1 MRSPV
6 FLAPLWLLVAC
17 AAQAQTTA
25 PRLSSQRCDVSTSYD
40 VLADTGGIW
49 LRRKQGLPRE
59 IFSTVASSTWT
70 ASRSRSAPPT
80 RNACANWSKA
90 RAR

>member
-25 PRLSSQRCDVSTSYD
+25 PRLSS
-40 VLADTGGIW
+40 
-49 LRRKQGLPRE
+49 
-59 IFSTVASSTWT
+59 
-70 ASRSRSAPPT
+70 
-80 RNACANWSKA
+80 
-90 RAR
+90 